1 MNIRIPKVEHLLSLS
16 IFHACCLLVL
26 LCVLVSG
33 IDLILFKE
41 EIDYYL
47 VLMPDTLLCVL
58 LALALIAGVVNKWT
72 YVAWLS
78 ALVLMMFSAAGLVFS
93 TDQLTRFSDLPLS
106 DGYWRIPWS
115 QSVFWL
121 LFVFAW
127 LSVGKVNQKRAL
139 FTLLHII
146 MLVWLVIALSAD
158 LNDQRQWYVSNT
170 HVTTVHTLFY
180 LFVLLVAGFFF
191 RNLIGKNFS
200 IDKKGV
206 GWWLCLFIGCST
218 TVIWFQNTHRLQSYL
233 ESTITSINQEL
244 QSDVAELT
252 LQQKQVMRRFATRSF
267 SYKPEEREPY
277 LRVDGINYIKD
288 LNVLDYIGLFDQSKK
303 VIFSIS
309 RENKEKAWYDHY
321 LETELDKG
329 NVFSDGDQALTYD
342 ARVDHTFLYTFLP
355 AKESSDLRIVAS
367 VLNYGVLIQE
377 VLPALLPSGFTA
389 YMHDNSIKQTI
400 FDSIQSTQCH
410 LRKTNA
416 VMLNDVA
423 AWTLHVCTDLSALPF
438 SRIIESDLILTA
450 GLLAM
455 VLSLFSQLLQQ
466 KSKLHWQRL
475 LLANERTKRTLDEQ
489 QRLKTN
495 LQQIMENS
503 ADVICMVN
511 LEGYFVELSHSAE
524 EVLGYSISELKSK
537 PFINFVHPDDVEM
550 TKQEAGNILT
560 GSVAKSFRNRYLRK
574 DGSVVYL
581 MWSARYISSMKT
593 LYAVAHDITDLK
605 KIEDYQLSQKDILK
619 LVASDASLE
628 QVLLQIGQVAEQHSL
643 GLFCSI
649 AIIEHQHMV
658 RHISPSLPTGLIAAL
673 CHEQHTDISLISVM
687 KSLQLAMTT
696 DYSTL
701 LGDEHPFRKTSLIS
715 SWSLP
720 ITSKRGELI
729 GSCTFYCKEQ
739 RHPLNEELEL
749 MASCCRFAAI
759 AIERNLQKVMLEE
772 SEQRYRSLYQFNPDP
787 VFSFDLN
794 GTFINMNEAGCQL
807 LGSPES
813 AIVGKSFE
821 PLILASELDEVKK
834 RFALVLKGQAQR
846 YEASVLSSDGE
857 LKEFLITNLP
867 IVVSS
872 QVVGVFGIAKDVT
885 ERNQIAADLR
895 KSVLRISQQSAL
907 LMGLNECAVGIHSD
921 WNNNE
926 TLSYVATQIQLLSG
940 CRSVLVSVTD
950 DRFEDTPV
958 RVCVKANDS
967 SHDYDMLISTLSG
980 KLEKGEIAQQDSK
993 LALVD
998 FCDALS
1004 TEEQHDY
1011 VFYTHLTNRSGQ
1023 IVGHLL
1029 LTDNQSGDQAEYY
1042 PIILQQFA
1050 KLIYSSLEYRQLLQ
1064 SVTHSERVV
1073 SRQLQFN
1080 KAVTNS
1086 MTDALFV
1093 TDFDLSV
1100 RYTNPSAQRLL
1111 RDLGID
1117 SDVIPSLLPQ
1127 VASFKHQLDHFD
1139 QEIVI
1144 TKNTKE
1150 KMFFRCKV
1158 SPLDDEDKN
1167 YDGWLITLH
1176 DQSSERRM
1184 NQVIKE
1190 REQFFT
1196 LSLELFC
1203 LVGLDGNF
1211 IQVNP
1216 AFSFVLGYNPKELIG
1231 FPYMNIIELDDH
1243 RIVDDAIVRLNS
1255 GDLIQDLEF
1264 RVRTK
1269 NGDICWLQL
1278 SAALQDRIIYCAA
1291 RDVTAKRQ
1299 SLMTLKSTMEEL
1311 ERSNA
1316 ELNEF
1321 AYVASHDLQEPLR
1334 KIRTFSERLVTKSE
1348 VLEPQSKEYV
1358 IRMSAAAERMQNL
1371 ITDLLKYSRLNAGE
1385 LVLREVNISALL
1397 HDISLDLETTISS
1410 LNAQVVVDIKHRLF
1424 ADEVQIRQLLQNLI
1438 TNALKFHKQGEAPR
1452 VTIRTEERP
1461 GHHVLIVEDE
1471 GIGFDPVYAEK
1482 IFNPFQRL
1490 HNKTEYAG
1498 TGIGLSIVKKIA
1510 DRHHARIEVETEIGR
1525 GSRFSVVF
1533 PNKSWESSERQPVVK
1548 NKITN
1553 SEAH

>member
-1 MNIRIPKVEHLLSLS
+1 
-16 IFHACCLLVL
+16 
-26 LCVLVSG
+26 
-33 IDLILFKE
+33 
-41 EIDYYL
+41 
-47 VLMPDTLLCVL
+47 MPDTLLCIV
-58 LALALIAGVVNKWT
+58 LALLVIAGVVNKWT
-72 YVAWLS
+72 YVAWISAS
-78 ALVLMMFSAAGLVFS
+78 ALMVFSAAGMVFS
-93 TDQLTRFSDLPLS
+93 TAQVTNFSDLPLE

-127 LSVGKVNQKRAL
+127 LSVGIVNQRRRL
-139 FTLLHII
+139 FILMHVA
-146 MLVWLVIALSAD
+146 MFVWLLIVLIAD
-158 LNDQRQWYVSNT
+158 LNEQQRWYVSNT
-170 HVTTVHTLFY
+170 HVTSVHTLFY
-180 LFVLLVAGFFF
+180 LFVLLMAGFFF
-191 RNLIGKNFS
+191 RNLIGKSFS

-206 GWWLCLFIGCST
+206 GGWLCIFIGCST
-218 TVIWFQNTHRLQSYL
+218 TLIWFQNTHRLQDYL
-233 ESTITSINQEL
+233 ESTIKNIHQEL
-244 QSDVAELT
+244 QSEVTELT

-267 SYKPEEREPY
+267 SYQPEERELY
-277 LRVDGINYIKD
+277 LAVDGTNYIND
-288 LNVLDYIGLFDQSKK
+288 LSELDYIGLFDKSEN
-303 VIFSIS
+303 VMFSIS
-309 RENKEKAWYDHY
+309 RIDKEKTWYDNY
-321 LETELDKG
+321 LKRELNKG
-329 NVFSDGDQALTYD
+329 RLFNEGDQALTYD
-342 ARVDHTFLYTFLP
+342 PLVDHTVLYTFLP
-355 AKESSDLRIVAS
+355 SKENSDLRIVAS
-367 VLNYGVLIQE
+367 VLNYGALMQR
-377 VLPALLPSGFTA
+377 VLPELMPSGFTA
-389 YMHDNSIKQTI
+389 YLHDNSVKITV

-410 LRKTNA
+410 LRKTNTI
-416 VMLNDVA
+416 VLNDVA
-423 AWTLHVCTDLSALPF
+423 VWTLHVCTDLSALPF
-438 SRIIESDLILTA
+438 SRIIEPDLILTA

-466 KSKLHWQRL
+466 KSRLHWQRL
-475 LLANERTKRTLDEQ
+475 LSANERTKRTLDEQ

-511 LEGYFVELSHSAE
+511 LDGFFVELSHSAE
-524 EVLGYSISELKSK
+524 EVLGYSIAELKSR

-550 TKQEAGNILT
+550 TKQEAGNILA

-628 QVLLQIGQVAEQHSL
+628 QVLLQIGQVAEQHSS

-649 AIIEHQHMV
+649 SIIEEEHMV
-658 RHISPSLPTGLIAAL
+658 RHVSPSLPTGLIAAL
-673 CHEQHTDISLISVM
+673 CNENHFDISLINVIKNM
-687 KSLQLAMTT
+687 QLAVTSN
-696 DYSTL
+696 YSRL
-701 LGDEHPFRKTSLIS
+701 IGDEHPFRKTSLIS

-720 ITSKRGELI
+720 IMSKQGELI
-729 GSCTFYCKEQ
+729 GSCTFYCKEERQ
-739 RHPLNEELEL
+739 PLNEELEL

-759 AIERNLQKVMLEE
+759 AIERNIQKVMLEE

-846 YEASVLSSDGE
+846 YEASVHSSEGE

-921 WNNNE
+921 WDNQA
-926 TLSYVATQIQLLSG
+926 TLNYVAAQIQLLTG

-950 DRFEDTPV
+950 RAFEDTPV
-958 RVCVKANDS
+958 RVCVKADFIS
-967 SHDYDMLISTLSG
+967 DEYEMLLLRLSET
-980 KLEKGEIAQQDSK
+980 LEKGLFSGENSK
-993 LALVD
+993 LNLAEFSDDLN
-998 FCDALS
+998 L
-1004 TEEQHDY
+1004 EEQNDY
-1011 VFYTHLTNRSGQ
+1011 VFYTYLTNRSGQ
-1023 IVGHLL
+1023 SVGHLVL
-1029 LTDNQSGDQAEYY
+1029 SDNQSGDGAEYY
-1042 PIILQQFA
+1042 PVILQQFA
-1050 KLIYSSLEYRQLLQ
+1050 KLIFSSLEYRQLLQ
-1064 SVTHSERVV
+1064 SVTRSERVV

-1093 TDFDLSV
+1093 TDFDLAV
-1100 RYTNPSAQRLL
+1100 RYTNPSAENLI
-1111 RDLGID
+1111 RDLNIG
-1117 SDVIPSLLPQ
+1117 SDVIPTLLPQ
-1127 VASFKHQLDHFD
+1127 VASFKQQLEHFD
-1139 QEIVI
+1139 QEIAI
-1144 TKNTKE
+1144 TKNSKE

-1167 YDGWLITLH
+1167 HDGWLITLH

-1216 AFSFVLGYNPKELIG
+1216 AFSLVLGYNPKELIG
-1231 FPYMNIIELDDH
+1231 FPYMNIIETDDH

-1255 GDLIQDLEF
+1255 GELIQDLEF

-1278 SAALQDRIIYCAA
+1278 SASLQDQIIYCAA

-1299 SLMTLKSTMEEL
+1299 SLLTLKSTMEEL

-1334 KIRTFSERLVTKSE
+1334 KIRTFSERLVAKSDL
-1348 VLEPQSKEYV
+1348 LEPQSKEYV
-1358 IRMSAAAERMQNL
+1358 VRMSAAAERMQNL

-1385 LVLREVNISALL
+1385 LILCEVNVSALL
-1397 HDISLDLETTISS
+1397 KEILLDLETTISS
-1410 LNAQVVVDIKHRLF
+1410 LDAEIVIDIKHNIF
-1424 ADEVQIRQLLQNLI
+1424 VDQIQIRQLLQNLI
-1438 TNALKFHKQGEAPR
+1438 TNALKFHKQGETPR
-1452 VTIRTEERP
+1452 VTIRTEERSQ
-1461 GHHVLIVEDE
+1461 HQVLIVQDE
-1471 GIGFDPVYAEK
+1471 GIGFDAVYAEK

-1490 HNKTEYAG
+1490 HNKTDYAG

-1510 DRHHARIEVETEIGR
+1510 DRHHARIEVETEIGK
-1525 GSRFSVVF
+1525 GSRFSIVF
-1533 PNKSWESSERQPVVK
+1533 PKQPQEITEMPPFVK
-1548 NKITN
+1548 NKVTN
-1553 SEAH
+1553 LEAQ